1 MVNVVGWGV
10 ARSVTSAGAREL
22 TAAVNQ
28 LRRALRRT
36 VRLDDPTGGR
46 PVAQVEVLQM
56 LRESGPIRLGDLAGR
71 LNLAQSTVS
80 GLVND
85 LVGAGLVDR
94 TPDPRDRRALVL
106 ALTADGLAQ
115 LTAWDAAHQQRLT
128 VALGSL
134 DPADRERVLGA
145 VPALARLAAALTA
158 GAD

>member
-1 MVNVVGWGV
+1 M
-10 ARSVTSAGAREL
+10 TSAGAREL

-36 VRLDDPTGGR
+36 VRLDDPTAGR

-56 LRESGPIRLGDLAGR
+56 LREAGPIRLGDLAGR

-94 TPDPRDRRALVL
+94 SADPRDRRALVL
-106 ALTADGLAQ
+106 ALTGDGRAQ
-115 LTAWDAAHQQRLT
+115 LGAWDAAHQKRLAA
-128 VALGSL
+128 AL
-134 DPADRERVLGA
+134 RVLEPGDQERILAA
-145 VPALARLAAALTA
+145 VPALARLVAALNVA
-158 GAD
+158 ADD

>member
-1 MVNVVGWGV
+1 MT
-10 ARSVTSAGAREL
+10 RSVTSAGAREL

-46 PVAQVEVLQM
+46 PIAQVEVLQM
-56 LRESGPIRLGDLAGR
+56 LRDTGAIRLGDLAGR

-80 GLVND
+80 GLVNE

-94 TPDPRDRRALVL
+94 SADPRDRRALVL
-106 ALTADGLAQ
+106 ALTADGRAQ
-115 LTAWDAAHQQRLT
+115 LTAWDAAHQQRLA

-145 VPALARLAAALTA
+145 VPALAHLAAALNA
-158 GAD
+158 AAE